1 MCIMDAREKY
11 IEEYIVSHS
20 DSEPLLLKKLQ
31 RDAHLHLLR
40 PRMIAGHLQ
49 GRLLKMFVHMIC
61 PKHVLEIGTY
71 TGYSAIC
78 LAEGLP
84 EGGHLYTIEINDE
97 MEDFIRK
104 YLDQSEQKEKISLLI
119 GDALDI
125 IPTFKDNFF
134 DLVFIDADKRKYWEY
149 FEVVLPKVSTGGF
162 IFVDNTLWNGKV
174 LNETHFRDPQ
184 TKGILDFNDKLAND
198 DRVEK
203 VILPIRDGLTLIRKK

>member
-1 MCIMDAREKY
+1 MDAREKY
-11 IEEYIVSHS
+11 IEEYILSHS
-20 DSEPLLLKKLQ
+20 DPEPDLLKELR

-61 PKHVLEIGTY
+61 PKHILEIGTY

-78 LAEGLP
+78 LAEGLS
-84 EGGHLYTIEINDE
+84 ERGHLYTIEIDDE

-104 YLDQSEQKEKISLLI
+104 YLDQSEQKEKISLHI

-149 FEVVLPKVSTGGF
+149 IEAAFPKVRPGGF

-174 LNETHFRDPQ
+174 LAENQNRDPQ
-184 TKGILDFNDKLAND
+184 TKGILEFNDKLVND

-203 VILPIRDGLTLIRKK
+203 VMLPIRDGLTLIRKK

>member
-1 MCIMDAREKY
+1 MNAWEEY
-11 IEEYIVSHS
+11 IEEYILSHS
-20 DSEPLLLKKLQ
+20 DPEPDLLKELR

-49 GRLLKMFVHMIC
+49 GRLLKMFVRMIC
-61 PKHVLEIGTY
+61 PKHILEIGTY

-78 LAEGLP
+78 LAEGLS
-84 EGGHLYTIEINDE
+84 ERGHLYTIEIDDE

-104 YLDQSEQKEKISLLI
+104 YLDQSEQKEKISLHI

-149 FEVVLPKVSTGGF
+149 FEAVFPKVRPGGF

-174 LNETHFRDPQ
+174 LAETQNNDPQ
-184 TKGILDFNDKLAND
+184 TKGILEFNDKLAND
-198 DRVEK
+198 NRVEK
-203 VILPIRDGLTLIRKK
+203 VILPIRDGLTLVRKNKKI

>member
-1 MCIMDAREKY
+1 MDVREKY
-11 IEEYIVSHS
+11 IEEYILSHS
-20 DSEPLLLKKLQ
+20 DPEPDLLKELR

-61 PKHVLEIGTY
+61 PKHILEIGTY

-78 LAEGLP
+78 LAEGLS
-84 EGGHLYTIEINDE
+84 ERGHLYTIEIDDE

-104 YLDQSEQKEKISLLI
+104 YLDQSEQKEKISLHI

-149 FEVVLPKVSTGGF
+149 IEAAFPKVRPGGF

-174 LNETHFRDPQ
+174 LAENQNRDPQ
-184 TKGILDFNDKLAND
+184 TKGILEFNDKLVND

-203 VILPIRDGLTLIRKK
+203 VMLPIRDGLTLIRKK